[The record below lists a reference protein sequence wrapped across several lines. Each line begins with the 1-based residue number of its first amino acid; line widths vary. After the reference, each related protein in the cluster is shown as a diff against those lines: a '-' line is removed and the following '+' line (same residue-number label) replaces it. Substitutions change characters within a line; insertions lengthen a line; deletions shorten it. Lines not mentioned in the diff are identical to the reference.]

1 MCTYTGCQTFHD
13 MVFNHPA
20 KSLTDTETTDKVE
33 ESVVSRTVRQKK
45 RHIKTNTYPQLTL
58 TNDDTHEMLDE
69 KAVLISPSQG
79 VRWKLEF
86 QL

>member
-1 MCTYTGCQTFHD
+1 

-20 KSLTDTETTDKVE
+20 KSLTDTETTEVE
-33 ESVVSRTVRQKK
+33 ERTVRQKK
-45 RHIKTNTYPQLTL
+45 RHTKTNSYTQLTL

-79 VRWKLEF
+79 VLWKLEF
-86 QL
+86 QR